1 MVRSTCTLN
10 SPAGAPGIGVRTGNP
25 TAVNM
30 SPPLVTKMSRD
41 VVLGG
46 GVVMTTVTAP
56 RRFWQSA
63 RASMA
68 VPSTARQTTGAI
80 FVFHFMT
87 NPPGQVPFQ
96 AHVELL
102 RSFLAHRDEIVER
115 IQAVLNAQRKP
126 IEYLQDGS
134 LLSRHFEDC
143 FFTLTGVTP
152 DQSRLRGQLEDA
164 HWASGFRPRELPG
177 LHNGLVDPVEMMI
190 RGFHLWGQTRWP
202 GRNGRV
208 RYAHTLFNLYVIR
221 CLALL
226 TMRLWDDGL
235 VRRSLGEGGS
245 SSAGDRLSQVQG
257 VLDQLWTI
265 TPADQPVLV
274 RDARW
279 LIQLAQSPATDDLG
293 AYFEVAERIAETFS
307 EEDRIE
313 IHKAGVRM
321 AAGHLRSQ
329 IRYYSMKKAVS
340 LDENSL
346 VLSTRNSN
354 ALDFALLIQDLVPLL
369 EAYENAWHS
378 EDGQKRLELADA
390 ICQGI
395 SPDPELFLNRVEL
408 LGPYSMIEH
417 LFITTDRDGH
427 VVYTPM
433 GRRHLQ
439 LLQEYEARIGRLSK
453 PLYDD
458 CPNFRPVAGAYS
470 PYGVLY
476 GFSSDLIEHMALKT
490 LQPDALKHFSL
501 EYVFVGGE
509 ANTDKLAWVSG
520 WRKLP
525 HLKREVEKLFD
536 YPQQFAEDI
545 FDRIE
550 HALRRR
556 VSDGDANAAVQ
567 TGRLFILPGD
577 NRQADSKASL
587 IPDLPVRYIGSSD
600 TQIVAAHK
608 ADSYDETH
616 LLSDRREGKCVL
628 SYKTP
633 GGWVA
638 ITKAILTEV
647 LGAGRDV
654 KIVGLP
660 PVAVRSEEHT
670 SELQSQSNLVCRLLL
685 EKKNKKK
692 YKIKNN
698 IKT

>member
-1 MVRSTCTLN
+1 MTLHPFLAPEER
-10 SPAGAPGIGVRTGNP
+10 PAG
-25 TAVNM
+25 
-30 SPPLVTKMSRD
+30 
-41 VVLGG
+41 
-46 GVVMTTVTAP
+46 P
-56 RRFWQSA
+56 RL
-63 RASMA
+63 
-68 VPSTARQTTGAI
+68 
-80 FVFHFMT
+80 
-87 NPPGQVPFQ
+87 GQVPFQ
-96 AHVELL
+96 AHIELL
-102 RSFLAHRDEIVER
+102 QFFLAHRDEIVES
-115 IQAVLNAQRKP
+115 IQDVLNAQRKP

-143 FFTLTGVTP
+143 FFTLTGITHS
-152 DQSRLRGQLEDA
+152 QSRLRGQLEEA

-177 LHNGLVDPVEMMI
+177 LHNGLIDPAEMMV
-190 RGFHLWGQTRWP
+190 RGFHLWRQTRWP

-221 CLALL
+221 GLALL
-226 TMRLWDDGL
+226 SMRLWDA
-235 VRRSLGEGGS
+235 GS
-245 SSAGDRLSQVQG
+245 SSAGDRLSHVQG
-257 VLDQLWTI
+257 VLDQLWTT
-265 TPADQPVLV
+265 TPADQPVFV

-279 LIQLAQSPATDDLG
+279 LIQMAQSPATDELG
-293 AYFEVAERIAETFS
+293 AYFEAAEQIAETLS
-307 EEDRIE
+307 EEDRIA
-313 IHKAGVRM
+313 IHKAGARM

-329 IRYYSMKKAVS
+329 IHYYSTKKAVP
-340 LDENSL
+340 LDDESL
-346 VLSTRNSN
+346 VLSTRNTN

-369 EAYENAWHS
+369 AAYEHAWHS
-378 EDGQKRLELADA
+378 EDGQTRLELAGA

-408 LGPYSMIEH
+408 LGAYSMIEH

-433 GRRHLQ
+433 GRRHVQ
-439 LLQEYEARIGRLSK
+439 LLQEYEARIGRVSK

-458 CPNFRPVAGAYS
+458 CPHFRPVAGAYS

-476 GFSSDLIEHMALKT
+476 GFSSDLMEHMALKT
-490 LQPDALKHFSL
+490 LQPDAVTHFGL
-501 EYVFVGGE
+501 EDVFVGGD

-525 HLKREVEKLFD
+525 HITREVEKLFD
-536 YPQQFAEDI
+536 YPRQFAEDI

-556 VSDGDANAAVQ
+556 VSGGEANAGVQ

-577 NRQADSKASL
+577 HLQADSKASL
-587 IPDLPVRYIGSSD
+587 IPDLPARYIGSSD
-600 TQIVAAHK
+600 MQMVAAHK
-608 ADSYDETH
+608 ADSLDEPH

-660 PVAVRSEEHT
+660 PAAIGVLKLMCPS
-670 SELQSQSNLVCRLLL
+670 LVVLP
-685 EKKNKKK
+685 ENVPPS
-692 YKIKNN
+692 
-698 IKT
+698 